1 MLRFL
6 VFGWNLGIERRRRYE
21 CMDEKRLEES
31 STAFERKRTGERR
44 AFQERGKK
52 EKKKNKLARLSR
64 RRNRR

>member
-52 EKKKNKLARLSR
+52 EKKKK
-64 RRNRR
+64 